1 MEKDFEDLEARSDDL
16 DELERKEKDFRTI
29 LLGEVSQ
36 ASYRLFQKFGNKK
49 VYRKNPDFAIYYVE
63 NLSSA

>member
-1 MEKDFEDLEARSDDL
+1 MEKDFGDLEVMSDDL
-16 DELERKEKDFRTI
+16 DELDKKEKDFRTI

-49 VYRKNPDFAIYYVE
+49 VYRKNPDFAIYYVKT
-63 NLSSA
+63 LSSP

>member
-1 MEKDFEDLEARSDDL
+1 MERDFEELEVRSDDL
-16 DELERKEKDFRTI
+16 DELERKEKDFRTL

-49 VYRKNPDFAIYYVE
+49 VYRKNPEFAFYYVE
-63 NLSSA
+63 NLSTA